1 MTLNLESPKEIRAS
15 IRRGEWTK
23 STHGLAPRYVQAN
36 LVVLPQKP
44 AFQFLLFCQRNPSS
58 C

>member
-1 MTLNLESPKEIRAS
+1 MTLNLESPKEIRVS
-15 IRRGEWTK
+15 IRRGEWIK

-36 LVVLPQKP
+36 PVVLSQKP
-44 AFQFLLFCQRNPSS
+44 AFEFLLFCQRSYSS